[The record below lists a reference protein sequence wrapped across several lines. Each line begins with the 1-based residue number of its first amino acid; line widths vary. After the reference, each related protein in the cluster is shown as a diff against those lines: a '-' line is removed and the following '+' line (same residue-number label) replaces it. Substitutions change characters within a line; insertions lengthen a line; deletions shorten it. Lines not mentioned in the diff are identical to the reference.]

1 VLFPNHLPISVRIP
15 LAKANVTPAEPS
27 PTPPGE
33 GDIPQAPGLAGKL
46 GPLRD
51 MRDAFEKAY
60 MAELVRQADGD
71 IEAACRISGLSRPH
85 VYATLKKHDLKL
97 R

>member
-1 VLFPNHLPISVRIP
+1 
-15 LAKANVTPAEPS
+15 
-27 PTPPGE
+27 
-33 GDIPQAPGLAGKL
+33 
-46 GPLRD
+46 